1 MKMKW
6 IDVREKLPSGE
17 GAEQVIVCNEVNGT
31 RLVLCAVWNG
41 IDKVFYI
48 IEEYGAYVE
57 DEERVPTIIE
67 HVSCWCELPNPPT
80 AKRVEAQNTSTNS
93 QMVAALWRALSDSD
107 VKKAGNSRGVW
118 LPLTKARLNAA
129 YTKVFGL

>member
-1 MKMKW
+1 M
-6 IDVREKLPSGE
+6 
-17 GAEQVIVCNEVNGT
+17 
-31 RLVLCAVWNG
+31 
-41 IDKVFYI
+41 
-48 IEEYGAYVE
+48 
-57 DEERVPTIIE
+57 
-67 HVSCWCELPNPPT
+67 ELPFQPCKDKSCRWGGWRGKKWYCCCDPSQYGLCSSGGYRPKKNT
-80 AKRVEAQNTSTNS
+80 MGAQNTSTNK